1 MKFLVYIDDKEP
13 SFSAFYRVLNLVK
26 ENDWVIIVAKV
37 KFYKGIGHRSSH
49 VMKHFTRLLDKK
61 HIKNL
66 TFIEYGS
73 IKHII
78 KNKVKLLKIDMILIA
93 AHNSKTKRLCNYC
106 SDNISCNL
114 MVVREFVPLEEYLI
128 PPSNKADY
136 SVPGDL
142 NPLKKK
148 PLQTSES
155 MSSIESPMAGSKP
168 SSLINSPSMETVI
181 PVNKKSS
188 SLSPS
193 TSSSLSKSMDT
204 TPIMYEKKRNNIF
217 DNRNKDNSYDSDESE
232 EEEEYNKKTHHGKA
246 LEEYHSEYRLVSSP
260 ANLTKRKEEEEKLRK
275 SNYPQKSHEIPSQ

>member
-37 KFYKGIGHRSSH
+37 KFYRGIGHRSSH

-114 MVVREFVPLEEYLI
+114 MIVREFVPLEDYLI
-128 PPSNKADY
+128 PPTGVKADY
-136 SVPGDL
+136 SHPENL
-142 NPLKKK
+142 NPIPNKKK
-148 PLQTSES
+148 PLMQSES
-155 MSSIESPMAGSKP
+155 MSSIDTYKNNDGDLEIPKTRTSTIIESR
-168 SSLINSPSMETVI
+168 SMENV
-181 PVNKKSS
+181 
-188 SLSPS
+188 SPLVQS
-193 TSSSLSKSMDT
+193 TRAGKESIYSDST
-204 TPIMYEKKRNNIF
+204 TQQPQPTIE
-217 DNRNKDNSYDSDESE
+217 SSDESE
-232 EEEEYNKKTHHGKA
+232 NEKENLNHDEDDST
-246 LEEYHSEYRLVSSP
+246 EYRLVSTPSS
-260 ANLTKRKEEEEKLRK
+260 AKEK
-275 SNYPQKSHEIPSQ
+275 SKGTHSLLGQNHPQKSREVV

>member
-37 KFYKGIGHRSSH
+37 KFYRGIGHRSSH

-114 MVVREFVPLEEYLI
+114 MIVREFVPLEDYLI
-128 PPSNKADY
+128 PPNGVKSDY
-136 SVPGDL
+136 SHPENL
-142 NPLKKK
+142 NPIPGKKK
-148 PLQTSES
+148 PLMQSES
-155 MSSIESPMAGSKP
+155 MSSIDTYKNNDDLEIPKNRASKIIESR
-168 SSLINSPSMETVI
+168 SMENVSPI
-181 PVNKKSS
+181 VQSARAGKESIYGSS
-188 SLSPS
+188 APTQQTIES
-193 TSSSLSKSMDT
+193 
-204 TPIMYEKKRNNIF
+204 
-217 DNRNKDNSYDSDESE
+217 SDESE
-232 EEEEYNKKTHHGKA
+232 NEKEINHDEDDST
-246 LEEYHSEYRLVSSP
+246 EYRLVSTPSS
-260 ANLTKRKEEEEKLRK
+260 AKESKATHSLLGQ
-275 SNYPQKSHEIPSQ
+275 NHPQKSREVV

>member
-37 KFYKGIGHRSSH
+37 KFYRGIGHRSSH

-93 AHNSKTKRLCNYC
+93 SHNSKTKRLCNYC

-114 MVVREFVPLEEYLI
+114 MIVREFIPLEEYLI
-128 PPSNKADY
+128 PPTGVKADY
-136 SVPGDL
+136 SQPENL
-142 NPLKKK
+142 NPIPSNKKK
-148 PLQTSES
+148 PLMQSES
-155 MSSIESPMAGSKP
+155 MSSIDAYREDKDELEIPRTRTSAIVESH
-168 SSLINSPSMETVI
+168 SMENV
-181 PVNKKSS
+181 
-188 SLSPS
+188 SPLIQS
-193 TSSSLSKSMDT
+193 TRAGKESIYNVPPQSTIES
-204 TPIMYEKKRNNIF
+204 
-217 DNRNKDNSYDSDESE
+217 SDESDDE
-232 EEEEYNKKTHHGKA
+232 KDNIINDDDST
-246 LEEYHSEYRLVSSP
+246 EYRLVSTPSS
-260 ANLTKRKEEEEKLRK
+260 AKEKKATQSLL
-275 SNYPQKSHEIPSQ
+275 SQNHPQKSREVV

>member
-37 KFYKGIGHRSSH
+37 KFYRGIGHRSSH

-114 MVVREFVPLEEYLI
+114 MIVREFVPLEDYLI
-128 PPSNKADY
+128 PPTGVKSDY
-136 SVPGDL
+136 SQPENL
-142 NPLKKK
+142 NPIPSKKK
-148 PLQTSES
+148 PLMQSES
-155 MSSIESPMAGSKP
+155 MSSIDTYKNNEDLEIPKTRTSTIIESR
-168 SSLINSPSMETVI
+168 SMENV
-181 PVNKKSS
+181 
-188 SLSPS
+188 SPIVQS
-193 TSSSLSKSMDT
+193 TRAGKESIYST
-204 TPIMYEKKRNNIF
+204 TTTQPTIE
-217 DNRNKDNSYDSDESE
+217 SSDESE
-232 EEEEYNKKTHHGKA
+232 NEKEYNNNDEDDTT
-246 LEEYHSEYRLVSSP
+246 EYRLVSTPSS
-260 ANLTKRKEEEEKLRK
+260 ASKESKATHSVLGQTH
-275 SNYPQKSHEIPSQ
+275 PQKSREVV